1 MDINFLIKY
10 ALFLFYNFN
19 RTKQQNLIIG
29 IILSQLRKLKENKKI
44 SKRKKIANLH
54 SKLAAS
60 LDFNK
65 FSMNKSL
72 YKDKNLKVMHTSK
85 NSKIKAAKLVKKLTS
100 YDISMKKNMKRYTPA
115 LNPFENTIEVKQL
128 DYLNLPITARHLYSN
143 SNSKESIGESSANSK
158 FYMIFNR

>member
-1 MDINFLIKY
+1 M
-10 ALFLFYNFN
+10 
-19 RTKQQNLIIG
+19 
-29 IILSQLRKLKENKKI
+29 
-44 SKRKKIANLH
+44 H

-128 DYLNLPITARHLYSN
+128 DYLHLPVTARHLYSN